1 MTYDPPSPIAVVR
14 GIFGVALA
22 IATAAFIWLSV
33 SAGAVNWR
41 AGALIGALWVAWGIV
56 ADVVHTVLEPLGGFL
71 IDVLSGGGRAVT
83 VDEEAAML
91 EHEIE
96 QPIEPE
102 REILKGIRLAEIY
115 RVHRHNKPLADA
127 LLDRLLAKYPDSREL
142 QYARRMPTG

>member
-1 MTYDPPSPIAVVR
+1 MTFDPPSPIAVVR

-22 IATAAFIWLSV
+22 IATAAFVWSSV
-33 SAGAVNWR
+33 SAGALNWR
-41 AGALIGALWVAWGIV
+41 AGALILALWVAWGIV

-71 IDVLSGGGRAVT
+71 IDVLSGGGRAIT
-83 VDEEAAML
+83 VDEEATML
-91 EHEIE
+91 EHDIA

-127 LLDRLLAKYPDSREL
+127 LLDRLLTKYPNAREL
-142 QYARRMPTG
+142 LVARRTPTG